1 MRNEVKRLLDSLS
14 AGGKQ
19 DFDLHMHTT
28 FCDGKNTPEE
38 MVLSA
43 IEKGLKT
50 VGISGHAP
58 TPFDAS
64 YCIVVEALEEYFSQL
79 EGLKEKYA
87 DKIKVLSGLEVD
99 YFSEV
104 PEKYLERADYIIG
117 SVHYIFKNGE
127 YIAADNTA
135 ETLRDACARLWNG
148 DAYAMVEDY
157 YKTVADL
164 ARKTGPDIIGHID
177 LITKFIEIDGIF
189 DTSHPRYTE
198 ASRDA
203 VKALLPY
210 EIPFEINYGAIS
222 RGYRTLPYPEKSLLD
237 FIIENGGRTV
247 KSSDAHASENIL
259 TAE

>member
-1 MRNEVKRLLDSLS
+1 MRNEMKMLLDSLS
-14 AGGKQ
+14 LGGKQ

-38 MVLSA
+38 MVVSA

-64 YCIVVEALEEYFSQL
+64 YCIAVEALEEYFSQL
-79 EGLKEKYA
+79 EELKEKYA
-87 DKIKVLSGLEVD
+87 DKIKVLAGLEVD
-99 YFSEV
+99 YYSEV

-117 SVHYIFKNGE
+117 SVHYIYKNGE
-127 YIAADNTA
+127 YIAADNSA
-135 ETLRDACARLWNG
+135 EILREACARLWDG
-148 DAYAMVEDY
+148 DVYAMVEDY

-164 ARKTGPDIIGHID
+164 ARKTEPDIIGHID

-189 DTSHPRYTE
+189 DTSHPRYIN
-198 ASRDA
+198 ASRGA

-210 EIPFEINYGAIS
+210 DVPFEINYGAIT

-247 KSSDAHASENIL
+247 KSSDAHSKENIL
-259 TAE
+259 MAE

>member
-1 MRNEVKRLLDSLS
+1 MKNEVKRLLDSLS

-64 YCIVVEALEEYFSQL
+64 YCIAVEKLDEYFS
-79 EGLKEKYA
+79 EVERVKEKYA
-87 DKIKVLSGLEVD
+87 DKINVLSGLEVD
-99 YFSEV
+99 YYSEV
-104 PEKYLERADYIIG
+104 PKKYLERADYIIG

-127 YIAADNTA
+127 YIVVDNTA
-135 ETLRDACARLWNG
+135 EILRDACARLWDG
-148 DAYAMVEDY
+148 DAYAMIDDY
-157 YKTVADL
+157 YKTVADVV
-164 ARKTGPDIIGHID
+164 RKLDPDVIGHID
-177 LITKFIEIDGIF
+177 LITKFIETDEFF
-189 DTSHPRYTE
+189 DTSDPRYME
-198 ASRDA
+198 SSRSA
-203 VKALLPY
+203 AKALIPFG
-210 EIPFEINYGAIS
+210 IPFEINYGAIT
-222 RGYRTLPYPEKSLLD
+222 RGYRTLPYPEKPLLD
-237 FIIENGGRTV
+237 FIIENGGRTI

>member
-50 VGISGHAP
+50 VGISGHAL
-58 TPFDAS
+58 TPFDRG
-64 YCIVVEALEEYFSQL
+64 YCMNNENIADYFSEV
-79 EGLKEKYA
+79 EGLKEKYS
-87 DKIKVLSGLEVD
+87 DKIKVLCGLEID
-99 YFSEV
+99 YYSDV
-104 PEKYLERADYIIG
+104 PEEYVKRADYIVG
-117 SVHYIFKNGE
+117 SVHYILKDGE
-127 YIAADNTA
+127 YVTVDKTADILKEAA
-135 ETLRDACARLWNG
+135 ERLWGG
-148 DAYAMVEDY
+148 DVYAMIDDY
-157 YKTVADL
+157 YKTVADVV
-164 ARKTGPDIIGHID
+164 RKLDPDVIGHID
-177 LITKFIEIDGIF
+177 LITKFIEIDEFF
-189 DTSHPRYTE
+189 DTSDPRYME
-198 ASRDA
+198 SSRSA
-203 VKALLPY
+203 AKALIPFG
-210 EIPFEINYGAIS
+210 IPFEINYGAIT

-237 FIIENGGRTV
+237 FIIENGGRII